1 MLLLCYPRC
10 TTCQKAKK
18 WLDENKIKY
27 EDRDI
32 AVNNP
37 NQKEYGPH
45 RFQRRRV
52 EGAAKALEPMP
63 YET

>member
-37 NQKEYGPH
+37 NQKE
-45 RFQRRRV
+45 
-52 EGAAKALEPMP
+52 
-63 YET
+63 